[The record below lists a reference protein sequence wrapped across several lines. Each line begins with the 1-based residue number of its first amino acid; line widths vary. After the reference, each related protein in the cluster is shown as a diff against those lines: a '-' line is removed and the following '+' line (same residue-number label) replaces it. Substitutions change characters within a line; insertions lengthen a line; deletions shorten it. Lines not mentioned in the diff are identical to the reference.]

1 MIFILRPRSFA
12 SSVEWYT
19 FLRHVLGWGWIREL
33 QINVPDL
40 SLALYLENPFQQL
53 EAERSAAQ
61 GADVIDDAA
70 ILKTMQEEN
79 AVAGNIIR
87 RCVEMLEANS
97 EWKDVLQKWSATNK
111 MGLAWRRYD
120 RLEWVHGAHEQ
131 KMYGTVGMQR
141 THELE
146 LRPMGH
152 YPTTVTPHSRR
163 LVQAASN
170 DGQTGRQQEPS
181 NTTSNPLHHHHHHHD
196 NPTLTE
202 PSAVEGF
209 LIRLTSQRGR
219 ASQFGRMFYKRLYF
233 STHDQYL
240 CFSMPA
246 NAIPP
251 PPPRLP
257 MTEQSTVPTPQQI
270 RENMPL
276 IYAVVPFRLDDGEIA
291 WLRSGDAATRK
302 LHDQDAYDE
311 AERRVNTLLRA
322 DGFVDLCKVVKV
334 RPVVRGSVPADENV
348 EEGDGADFN
357 EDVADT
363 TREDG
368 NVSSFDDN
376 RTFELVLTNGLIV
389 RLEAYNAE
397 AQREWIV
404 RLGALVKYW
413 KLRKTADLEILN
425 SVRQTNLAQLNIAE
439 QSESYVGQFAEKWE
453 LSQALASPEMFNMC
467 GISCCRTVSVSFYA
481 VMLSLIKPDP
491 ASRCPVSCTGSRVEG
506 PHSASAAS
514 SYVTGS
520 CYSSR
525 PRCAAAWAPRSP
537 TATSADSA
545 RLTCE
550 TATSTAVWSRRATYC
565 IRTRP
570 QPRRPTSRSSTAAI
584 PADTC
589 CRGCISR
596 MASRPVASR
605 MLAAVLNPGVAVVVV
620 VVGLQDRPD
629 RLARGCLPL
638 TTTP

>member
-19 FLRHVLGWGWIREL
+19 FLRHVLGWGRTREL
-33 QINVPDL
+33 QIKVPDL

-61 GADVIDDAA
+61 GADVVDDAA
-70 ILKTMQEEN
+70 ILRTMQEEK

-87 RCVEMLEANS
+87 QCVEMLEANS
-97 EWKDVLQKWSATNK
+97 EWKDVLRKWSATNK

-152 YPTTVTPHSRR
+152 YPTSVTPHSRR
-163 LVQAASN
+163 LMQASSDAA
-170 DGQTGRQQEPS
+170 QTGHQRGPS
-181 NTTSNPLHHHHHHHD
+181 NATSSPHHHHHP
-196 NPTLTE
+196 PTLTE

-219 ASQFGRMFYKRLYF
+219 DRRFGRMFYKRFYF

-251 PPPRLP
+251 PPPRLL
-257 MTEQSTVPTPQQI
+257 MTERSTIPTPEQI

-322 DGFVDLCKVVKV
+322 NGYIDLCKVVKV
-334 RPVVRGSVPADENV
+334 RSAVRGSVPADENV
-348 EEGDGADFN
+348 DDADDADDADFN

-376 RTFELVLTNGLIV
+376 RTLELVLTNGLIV

-425 SVRQTNLAQLNIAE
+425 SVRQTNLAQLNIDE

-467 GISCCRTVSVSFYA
+467 GISCCRTISVS
-481 VMLSLIKPDP
+481 S
-491 ASRCPVSCTGSRVEG
+491 
-506 PHSASAAS
+506 
-514 SYVTGS
+514 
-520 CYSSR
+520 
-525 PRCAAAWAPRSP
+525 PRS
-537 TATSADSA
+537 
-545 RLTCE
+545 
-550 TATSTAVWSRRATYC
+550 
-565 IRTRP
+565 
-570 QPRRPTSRSSTAAI
+570 
-584 PADTC
+584 C
-589 CRGCISR
+589 CR
-596 MASRPVASR
+596 
-605 MLAAVLNPGVAVVVV
+605 
-620 VVGLQDRPD
+620 
-629 RLARGCLPL
+629 
-638 TTTP
+638 